1 MKIEQI
7 TALKDAGFTAE
18 QIVALA
24 PILTDEKKPNQYTD
38 MTETYHKPD
47 PEKKPEQKK
56 EPEKKQEQKQEP
68 EKKHEPDK
76 SPMEEMMSAMQKQF
90 QDMMKAVQGAMI
102 NVSRQTDTEMTAEDV
117 AASILD
123 PGRNRGKK

>member
-24 PILTDEKKPNQYTD
+24 PILSEEKPV
-38 MTETYHKPD
+38 
-47 PEKKPEQKK
+47 
-56 EPEKKQEQKQEP
+56 QEP
-68 EKKHEPDK
+68 EKKPVQEPAQEPEKKPVQEPEK
-76 SPMEEMMSAMQKQF
+76 SPMEEMMSTMKKQF
-90 QDMMKAVQGAMI
+90 EEMVKAVQGAMI
-102 NVSRQTDTEMTAEDV
+102 NGSRQTETEMTAADV

>member
-1 MKIEQI
+1 MKIDQI

-24 PILTDEKKPNQYTD
+24 PILTEEKQVQ
-38 MTETYHKPD
+38 E
-47 PEKKPEQKK
+47 PEKKPEQK
-56 EPEKKQEQKQEP
+56 QEP
-68 EKKHEPDK
+68 EK
-76 SPMEEMMSAMQKQF
+76 SPMEEMMSVIQKQF

-102 NVSRQTDTEMTAEDV
+102 NVSRQEDTEMTAADV

>member
-24 PILTDEKKPNQYTD
+24 PILTEESPKQ
-38 MTETYHKPD
+38 D
-47 PEKKPEQKK
+47 PP
-56 EPEKKQEQKQEP
+56 KQDPPKQEP
-68 EKKHEPDK
+68 EK
-76 SPMEEMMSAMQKQF
+76 SPMEEMMSTMKKQF
-90 QDMMKAVQGAMI
+90 EDMVKAVQGAMI
-102 NVSRQTDTEMTAEDV
+102 NGSRQADTEMTAADV

-123 PGRNRGKK
+123 PGINRGKK

>member
-24 PILTDEKKPNQYTD
+24 PILTEEKPVQ
-38 MTETYHKPD
+38 E
-47 PEKKPEQKK
+47 PEKKQEQ
-56 EPEKKQEQKQEP
+56 EPEKKQEQKA
-68 EKKHEPDK
+68 EKKHEPEK
-76 SPMEEMMSAMQKQF
+76 SPMEEMMSSMKKQF
-90 QDMMKAVQGAMI
+90 EDMMKAVQGAMI
-102 NVSRQTDTEMTAEDV
+102 NGSRQTETEMTAADV

-123 PGRNRGKK
+123 PGHNRGKK

>member
-1 MKIEQI
+1 M
-7 TALKDAGFTAE
+7 L
-18 QIVALA
+18 
-24 PILTDEKKPNQYTD
+24 
-38 MTETYHKPD
+38 
-47 PEKKPEQKK
+47 
-56 EPEKKQEQKQEP
+56 KQEQKQEP
-68 EKKHEPDK
+68 YN
-76 SPMEEMMSAMQKQF
+76 SPMVEMMSAMQKQF

>member
-24 PILTDEKKPNQYTD
+24 PILTEEAPKQEP
-38 MTETYHKPD
+38 P
-47 PEKKPEQKK
+47 KPEPPKQ
-56 EPEKKQEQKQEP
+56 EQKQEQKQEP
-68 EKKHEPDK
+68 EK

-90 QDMMKAVQGAMI
+90 EDMMKVVQGAMI
-102 NVSRQTDTEMTAEDV
+102 NGSRQDETEMTAADV

>member
-24 PILTDEKKPNQYTD
+24 PILTE
-38 MTETYHKPD
+38 ETPKQD
-47 PEKKPEQKK
+47 PPKQDP
-56 EPEKKQEQKQEP
+56 PKQEQKQEP
-68 EKKHEPDK
+68 EK

-102 NVSRQTDTEMTAEDV
+102 NGSRQEDTEMTAADV

>member
-7 TALKDAGFTAE
+7 TALKDAGFSAE

-24 PILTDEKKPNQYTD
+24 PILTEETPKQDPPKP
-38 MTETYHKPD
+38 EPPKPE
-47 PEKKPEQKK
+47 PPKPEQKL
-56 EPEKKQEQKQEP
+56 EPE
-68 EKKHEPDK
+68 K

-90 QDMMKAVQGAMI
+90 QDMMKTVQGAMI
-102 NVSRQTDTEMTAEDV
+102 NGSRQNETEMTAADV

>member
-24 PILTDEKKPNQYTD
+24 PILTEEPQ
-38 MTETYHKPD
+38 
-47 PEKKPEQKK
+47 KPEPPK
-56 EPEKKQEQKQEP
+56 PEQKQEP
-68 EKKHEPDK
+68 EK
-76 SPMEEMMSAMQKQF
+76 SPMEEMMSTMQKQF
-90 QDMMKAVQGAMI
+90 EDMVKALQGVMI
-102 NVSRQTDTEMTAEDV
+102 NGSRQTETEMTAADV

>member
-24 PILTDEKKPNQYTD
+24 PILTDETPKQEATKQ
-38 MTETYHKPD
+38 D
-47 PEKKPEQKK
+47 PPKQDQPKQEQ
-56 EPEKKQEQKQEP
+56 KQEQKQEP
-68 EKKHEPDK
+68 EK
-76 SPMEEMMSAMQKQF
+76 SPMEEMMSAIHKQF
-90 QDMMKAVQGAMI
+90 EDMMKVVQGAMI
-102 NVSRQTDTEMTAEDV
+102 NGSRQTETEMTAADV

-123 PGRNRGKK
+123 PGRTRGKK

>member
-24 PILTDEKKPNQYTD
+24 PILTEEAP
-38 MTETYHKPD
+38 
-47 PEKKPEQKK
+47 KPEPPK
-56 EPEKKQEQKQEP
+56 PETPKQETPKQEAPKQEP
-68 EKKHEPDK
+68 KK
-76 SPMEEMMSAMQKQF
+76 SPMEEMMSSMQKQF
-90 QDMMKAVQGAMI
+90 EDMMKAVQGAMI
-102 NVSRQTDTEMTAEDV
+102 NASRQENTEMTAADV

>member
-7 TALKDAGFTAE
+7 TDLKDAGFTAE

-24 PILTDEKKPNQYTD
+24 PILTDEKPVQ
-38 MTETYHKPD
+38 E
-47 PEKKPEQKK
+47 PEKKPEQEPKK
-56 EPEKKQEQKQEP
+56 KPEQKQEAPKQEP
-68 EKKHEPDK
+68 EK

-90 QDMMKAVQGAMI
+90 VDMMKAVQGAMI
-102 NVSRQTDTEMTAEDV
+102 NGSRQTETEMTAADV

>member
-18 QIVALA
+18 QIVDLA
-24 PILTDEKKPNQYTD
+24 PILTEEPQ
-38 MTETYHKPD
+38 
-47 PEKKPEQKK
+47 KPE
-56 EPEKKQEQKQEP
+56 PPKQEPPKQEPPKQEPPKQEP
-68 EKKHEPDK
+68 EKT
-76 SPMEEMMSAMQKQF
+76 PMEEMMSAMHQQF
-90 QDMMKAVQGAMI
+90 EDMVKVLQGVMI
-102 NVSRQTDTEMTAEDV
+102 NGSRQTETEMTAADV

>member
-24 PILTDEKKPNQYTD
+24 PILTDEKQVQ
-38 MTETYHKPD
+38 E
-47 PEKKPEQKK
+47 PEKKPEPPKP
-56 EPEKKQEQKQEP
+56 EPPKPEQKQEP
-68 EKKHEPDK
+68 EK

-102 NVSRQTDTEMTAEDV
+102 NVSRQDNTEMTAEDV

>member
-24 PILTDEKKPNQYTD
+24 PILTEEP
-38 MTETYHKPD
+38 P
-47 PEKKPEQKK
+47 KPEPPKQ
-56 EPEKKQEQKQEP
+56 EQKQEQKQEP
-68 EKKHEPDK
+68 EK

-90 QDMMKAVQGAMI
+90 EDMMKVVQGAMI
-102 NVSRQTDTEMTAEDV
+102 NGSRQDETEMTAADV

>member
-24 PILTDEKKPNQYTD
+24 PILTEEKQVLEPEKKPEQ
-38 MTETYHKPD
+38 E
-47 PEKKPEQKK
+47 PEKKPEQKP
-56 EPEKKQEQKQEP
+56 EPE
-68 EKKHEPDK
+68 K
-76 SPMEEMMSAMQKQF
+76 SPMEEMLSSMQKQF
-90 QDMMKAVQGAMI
+90 EDMMKAVQGAMI
-102 NVSRQTDTEMTAEDV
+102 NGSRQTETEMTAADV

>member
-24 PILTDEKKPNQYTD
+24 PILTDEVPKQ
-38 MTETYHKPD
+38 ED
-47 PEKKPEQKK
+47 PKQDPPKQDP
-56 EPEKKQEQKQEP
+56 PKQEQKQEP
-68 EKKHEPDK
+68 EK

-90 QDMMKAVQGAMI
+90 EDMVKAVQGAMI
-102 NVSRQTDTEMTAEDV
+102 NGSRQTDTEMTAADV

>member
-24 PILTDEKKPNQYTD
+24 PILTEETPKQEPLKQEPPKQEPPKP
-38 MTETYHKPD
+38 
-47 PEKKPEQKK
+47 
-56 EPEKKQEQKQEP
+56 EQKQEP
-68 EKKHEPDK
+68 EK

-102 NVSRQTDTEMTAEDV
+102 NGSRQTETEMTAADV

>member
-1 MKIEQI
+1 MKTEQI

-24 PILTDEKKPNQYTD
+24 PILTEEPPKQEPPKQEP
-38 MTETYHKPD
+38 P
-47 PEKKPEQKK
+47 KPEPPKP
-56 EPEKKQEQKQEP
+56 EPPKQEP
-68 EKKHEPDK
+68 EK
-76 SPMEEMMSAMQKQF
+76 SPMEEMMSAMKTQF
-90 QDMMKAVQGAMI
+90 EDMVKVLQGVMI
-102 NVSRQTDTEMTAEDV
+102 NGSRQTETEMTAADV

>member
-24 PILTDEKKPNQYTD
+24 PILTEESPKP
-38 MTETYHKPD
+38 EP
-47 PEKKPEQKK
+47 PKPEQKL
-56 EPEKKQEQKQEP
+56 EPE
-68 EKKHEPDK
+68 K

-102 NVSRQTDTEMTAEDV
+102 NGSRQTDTEMTAEDV

>member
-24 PILTDEKKPNQYTD
+24 PILTEEAP
-38 MTETYHKPD
+38 
-47 PEKKPEQKK
+47 KPEPPKP
-56 EPEKKQEQKQEP
+56 EPPKP
-68 EKKHEPDK
+68 EK
-76 SPMEEMMSAMQKQF
+76 SPMEEMMSTMQKQF
-90 QDMMKAVQGAMI
+90 EDMVKAVQGAMI
-102 NVSRQTDTEMTAEDV
+102 NGSRQADTEMTAADV

>member
-24 PILTDEKKPNQYTD
+24 PILTDESTKLEP
-38 MTETYHKPD
+38 P
-47 PEKKPEQKK
+47 KPE
-56 EPEKKQEQKQEP
+56 PPKQEPPKQEP
-68 EKKHEPDK
+68 EK
-76 SPMEEMMSAMQKQF
+76 SPMDEMMAAMKKQF
-90 QDMMKAVQGAMI
+90 EDMMKAVQGAMI
-102 NVSRQTDTEMTAEDV
+102 NASRQTDSEMTAEDV

>member
-24 PILTDEKKPNQYTD
+24 PILTDEKTAQ
-38 MTETYHKPD
+38 
-47 PEKKPEQKK
+47 
-56 EPEKKQEQKQEP
+56 EPEKKQEQKPEQKPEQEP
-68 EKKHEPDK
+68 EQKPEK
-76 SPMEEMMSAMQKQF
+76 SPMEAMLSTMQEQF
-90 QDMMKAVQGAMI
+90 ADMLKAVQGAMI
-102 NVSRQTDTEMTAEDV
+102 NGSRQAETEMTAADV

>member
-24 PILTDEKKPNQYTD
+24 PILTEDAPKQ
-38 MTETYHKPD
+38 D
-47 PEKKPEQKK
+47 PPKQDPPKPE
-56 EPEKKQEQKQEP
+56 PPKQEP
-68 EKKHEPDK
+68 EK

-90 QDMMKAVQGAMI
+90 QDMMKVVQGAMI
-102 NVSRQTDTEMTAEDV
+102 NGSRQTDTEMTAEDV

>member
-24 PILTDEKKPNQYTD
+24 PILTDEAPKP
-38 MTETYHKPD
+38 ETNPEPKPETKPETNPEPK
-47 PEKKPEQKK
+47 PEKT
-56 EPEKKQEQKQEP
+56 
-68 EKKHEPDK
+68 
-76 SPMEEMMSAMQKQF
+76 PMEEMMSTMQKQF
-90 QDMMKAVQGAMI
+90 EDMVTALQGVMI
-102 NVSRQTDTEMTAEDV
+102 NGSRQTETEMTAADV

>member
-24 PILTDEKKPNQYTD
+24 PILTE
-38 MTETYHKPD
+38 ETP
-47 PEKKPEQKK
+47 KPETPKPETPK
-56 EPEKKQEQKQEP
+56 PEPPKQDPPKQEP
-68 EKKHEPDK
+68 EK

-102 NVSRQTDTEMTAEDV
+102 NVSRQDNTEMTAEDV

>member
-24 PILTDEKKPNQYTD
+24 PILTEEKQVQ
-38 MTETYHKPD
+38 E
-47 PEKKPEQKK
+47 PEKKP
-56 EPEKKQEQKQEP
+56 EQKQEP
-68 EKKHEPDK
+68 EKKPEK

-90 QDMMKAVQGAMI
+90 EDMMKAVQGAMI
-102 NVSRQTDTEMTAEDV
+102 NVSRQEDTEMTAADV

>member
-24 PILTDEKKPNQYTD
+24 PILTDEP
-38 MTETYHKPD
+38 P
-47 PEKKPEQKK
+47 KPE
-56 EPEKKQEQKQEP
+56 PPKQEP
-68 EKKHEPDK
+68 EK
-76 SPMEEMMSAMQKQF
+76 SPMEEMMSTMQKQF
-90 QDMMKAVQGAMI
+90 EDMVKAVQGAMI
-102 NVSRQTDTEMTAEDV
+102 NGSRQVETEMTAADV

-123 PGRNRGKK
+123 PGRNRSKK

>member
-24 PILTDEKKPNQYTD
+24 PILTEDTPKQEAP
-38 MTETYHKPD
+38 
-47 PEKKPEQKK
+47 KPET
-56 EPEKKQEQKQEP
+56 PKQETPKQEAPKQEP
-68 EKKHEPDK
+68 EK
-76 SPMEEMMSAMQKQF
+76 SPMETMMSAMQKQF
-90 QDMMKAVQGAMI
+90 EDMMKAVQGAMI
-102 NVSRQTDTEMTAEDV
+102 NGSRQDETEMTAADV

>member
-18 QIVALA
+18 QIIALA
-24 PILTDEKKPNQYTD
+24 PILEEKKPMQYTD
-38 MTETYHKPD
+38 MTEA
-47 PEKKPEQKK
+47 Q
-56 EPEKKQEQKQEP
+56 EPKQEPKQEP
-68 EKKHEPDK
+68 EK
-76 SPMEEMMSAMQKQF
+76 SPMEEMMFTMQKQF
-90 QDMMKAVQGAMI
+90 EEMVKAVQGAMI
-102 NVSRQTDTEMTAEDV
+102 NGSRQTETEMTAADV

>member
-1 MKIEQI
+1 MKIEEI

-24 PILTDEKKPNQYTD
+24 PILTQ
-38 MTETYHKPD
+38 D
-47 PEKKPEQKK
+47 PP
-56 EPEKKQEQKQEP
+56 KQDPPKQEP
-68 EKKHEPDK
+68 EK

-90 QDMMKAVQGAMI
+90 EDMVKAVQGAMI
-102 NVSRQTDTEMTAEDV
+102 NGSRQEETEMTAADV

>member
-24 PILTDEKKPNQYTD
+24 PILTEEPT
-38 MTETYHKPD
+38 
-47 PEKKPEQKK
+47 KPE
-56 EPEKKQEQKQEP
+56 PPKQEPPKQDPPKQDPPKQEP
-68 EKKHEPDK
+68 EK
-76 SPMEEMMSAMQKQF
+76 SPMEEMMSSMQKQF
-90 QDMMKAVQGAMI
+90 EDMVKAVQGVMI
-102 NVSRQTDTEMTAEDV
+102 NGSRQAETEMTAADV

>member
-24 PILTDEKKPNQYTD
+24 PILTEEPT
-38 MTETYHKPD
+38 
-47 PEKKPEQKK
+47 KPE
-56 EPEKKQEQKQEP
+56 PPKQEPPKQDPPKQEP
-68 EKKHEPDK
+68 EK
-76 SPMEEMMSAMQKQF
+76 SPMEEMMSSMQKQF
-90 QDMMKAVQGAMI
+90 EDMVKAVQGVMI
-102 NVSRQTDTEMTAEDV
+102 NGSRQAETEMTAADV

>member
-24 PILTDEKKPNQYTD
+24 PILTEETPKP
-38 MTETYHKPD
+38 EPPKPEPPKPD
-47 PEKKPEQKK
+47 PPKP
-56 EPEKKQEQKQEP
+56 EQKQEP
-68 EKKHEPDK
+68 EK

-102 NVSRQTDTEMTAEDV
+102 NGSRQTETEMTAADV

>member
-24 PILTDEKKPNQYTD
+24 PILTE
-38 MTETYHKPD
+38 ETP
-47 PEKKPEQKK
+47 KPEPPKQKPPK
-56 EPEKKQEQKQEP
+56 PEPPKPEQKQEP
-68 EKKHEPDK
+68 EK

-102 NVSRQTDTEMTAEDV
+102 NGSRQTETEMTAADV